1 MSCFASSKIGIGSF
15 LRLVRNNNVF
25 LYVMDSSFFCMMSY
39 NHNKEEGTECL
50 RCISNP
56 RNSLPGCYSWPAFH
70 SKKTAVS
77 FLEEFQGFSDRIVFL
92 AQTKSQIRLLKKHFG
107 TKTRC
112 HLVGMSP
119 FDLEAESMKGSK
131 LAPKVRKYDIV
142 YHGSTHPAKGVLFF
156 LMYHFYYLIRKF
168 SSLFH
173 LGCKQYFPN
182 CERLTNVTF
191 FDCTWETGL
200 KEIVGAAGI
209 VVNPSLWSAP
219 IEGAFLKSVAFN
231 GNVAVVKSQFGFS
244 SEQMFNEFVLHLPND
259 PQKAAYLLEGY
270 LNSNRR
276 IK

>member
-1 MSCFASSKIGIGSF
+1 MFKVYFKSTKFIAWLLF
-15 LRLVRNNNVF
+15 
-25 LYVMDSSFFCMMSY
+25 
-39 NHNKEEGTECL
+39 
-50 RCISNP
+50 
-56 RNSLPGCYSWPAFH
+56 WPAFH

-156 LMYHFYYLIRKF
+156 LNV
-168 SSLFH
+168 SLLLPDQEIFIPISFRVANSI
-173 LGCKQYFPN
+173 FPN

-219 IEGAFLKSVAFN
+219 IEGAFT
-231 GNVAVVKSQFGFS
+231 
-244 SEQMFNEFVLHLPND
+244 
-259 PQKAAYLLEGY
+259 
-270 LNSNRR
+270 
-276 IK
+276 